1 MERINPPSE
10 KEYMEYLGIQDS
22 KRKKLCEKVQDRVDK
37 LRERING
44 ERNSINLARQYEP
57 FRKKLQEVADSFI
70 GKWVFIEKGENVTFV
85 EEPTVASKPIIL
97 YGMSMS
103 MTTRIAVDGE
113 LGKEL
118 VDKDGKVID
127 LSFRDMYLL
136 DRIQLDVIMLRGK
149 MARVIPNV
157 IYNDY
162 YLSQRANL
170 VENITEN
177 LSEVTGWNRMYHTVR
192 NLASDEAKTKSIEFL
207 RVNKENIMGSMED
220 DRAKIIKAYD
230 YITEYAGTL
239 LFDGN
244 EVLKLFGSYR

>member
-37 LRERING
+37 LRERINW
-44 ERNSINLARQYEP
+44 ERDSISLARQYEP
-57 FRKKLQEVADSFI
+57 FRKKLREVADSFI

-97 YGMSMS
+97 YGMSMTMS
-103 MTTRIAVDGE
+103 TRIAFDGKFE
-113 LGKEL
+113 KSL
-118 VDKDGKVID
+118 VDKDGKIID

-170 VENITEN
+170 VENISEN
-177 LSEVTGWNRMYHTVR
+177 LSEVTGWNRLYHTIR

-207 RVNKENIMGSMED
+207 RANKETIMGGMED

>member
-10 KEYMEYLGIQDS
+10 KEYMEYLGIKDS
-22 KRKKLCEKVQDRVDK
+22 KRKQVCEQARERVDE
-37 LRERING
+37 LRKRINS
-44 ERNSINLARQYEP
+44 ERDSINMARQYEP

-70 GKWVFIEKGENVTFV
+70 GKWVFIEKGEDVTFG

-97 YGMSMS
+97 YGMSMTMS
-103 MTTRIAVDGE
+103 TRIAFDGE
-113 LGKEL
+113 FDKSL
-118 VDKDGKVID
+118 VDKDGKIID
-127 LSFRDMYLL
+127 LSFRDLYCL
-136 DRIQLDVIMLRGK
+136 DRIKLDVIMLRDK
-149 MARVIPNV
+149 MGRVLPNL
-157 IYNDY
+157 IYNSY
-162 YLSQRANL
+162 YMSQNHDLAAN
-170 VENITEN
+170 ISEN
-177 LSEVTGWNRMYHTVR
+177 LSEVTGYNRLYHTIK

-207 RVNKENIMGSMED
+207 RANKETIMGGMED